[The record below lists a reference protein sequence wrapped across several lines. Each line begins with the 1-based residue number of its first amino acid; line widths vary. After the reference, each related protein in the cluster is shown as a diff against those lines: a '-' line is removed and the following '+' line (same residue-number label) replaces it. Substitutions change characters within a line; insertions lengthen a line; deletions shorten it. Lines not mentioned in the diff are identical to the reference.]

1 VTFGRWHLRKA
12 INLRDGENFLHVV
25 PFSCALAL
33 VSVLGTL
40 PGYAQSGACIN
51 LQNQLSNANFSG
63 NNRVAPSSRFRQYD
77 QAAKDQ
83 RLQIEKTQRMARRNG
98 CNGNVSRT
106 RNTSTC
112 GRIVNSLDNMRNN
125 LTSLERER
133 RRLAPKNTNVNNDR
147 QRSII
152 RAMNRRG
159 CFNKNNRTPFA
170 VQQPRRR
177 SLVEQIFGVRTF
189 RNDGRRGLFERPDSA
204 ITSRYNTFRTMCVR
218 ELDGYYFPISFSTTP
233 ERFEYDEKVCESKCP
248 GTNVSLYYHAMPA
261 QDSEDMISFRG
272 QLPYSE
278 LPAAFAYRKEFNPKA
293 TCRYTTGVLQ
303 EVTGFDNPNQ
313 DPNNLSDAN
322 SIRIGQPV
330 FRRDRSLDPE
340 TIANQDGKYDE
351 RDIVRLF
358 TSPEDQAKAEIIAL
372 NGRRIRIVGP
382 RFFNDKQINQLR

>member
-1 VTFGRWHLRKA
+1 M
-12 INLRDGENFLHVV
+12 RDRAKYLHVA
-25 PFSCALAL
+25 PICCALAFL
-33 VSVLGTL
+33 GVLGTL
-40 PGYAQSGACIN
+40 PGYAQSAACIN

-63 NNRVAPSSRFRQYD
+63 NRRVAPNSRFRQYD
-77 QAAKDQ
+77 QAVKDQ
-83 RLQIEKTQRMARRNG
+83 RVQIEKTRRMARRNG
-98 CNGNVSRT
+98 CSGNVSRT

-112 GRIVNSLDNMRNN
+112 GRIVTSLTNMRNN
-125 LTSLERER
+125 LASLEGER
-133 RRLAPKNTNVNNDR
+133 RRLAPKNVNVSNNQ

-159 CFNKNNRTPFA
+159 CFNKNNRRQVA

-189 RNDGRRGLFERPDSA
+189 RNDGRRGFFEGPDSS
-204 ITSRYNTFRTMCVR
+204 ISERYNTFRTMCVR

-233 ERFEYDEKVCESKCP
+233 ERFEFDERVCESKCP
-248 GTNVSLYYHAMPA
+248 GTNVALYYHAMPT

-272 QLPYSE
+272 QLPYSD

-293 TCRYTTGVLQ
+293 TCKFNTGILQ

-313 DPNNLSDAN
+313 DPNNFSGAN
-322 SIRIGQPV
+322 STRIGQPV

-340 TIANQDGKYDE
+340 TIANQDGKFDK

-358 TSPEDQAKAEIIAL
+358 TSPEDLAKAQVIAL
-372 NGRRIRIVGP
+372 NGRKIRIVGP
-382 RFFNDKQINQLR
+382 RFFSDKQITRLR